1 MKVICSKDILLTGVN
16 TVQRAVSTKNT
27 LPVLQGI
34 LMKVENDKITFSA
47 TDLEIGITCELP
59 VQVIEEGTVVLPA
72 KLFSDI
78 VRKLPDTMISLELKD
93 DLVKINYYQ
102 SDISIKG
109 YDPEEYPLLPDIFD
123 ASSFELP
130 TSLFKMMV
138 RQTVFACAA
147 EENRP
152 VFTGVFLQI
161 EGNTLRLISTD
172 THRLAYRIT
181 EFPNP
186 ENLHFS
192 GIIPAKTM
200 SEIYRLLKEEDEL
213 LTIRY
218 NNSQVAFQFGS
229 VYLISRLI
237 DGQFPNYKQVIPQ
250 SCETKVYIKVREL
263 LDAVERASL
272 LSRDTSGINIV
283 RFNIGEK
290 DGNSTLKIAQVSEIG
305 KISEQIDIEMEGKEV
320 GISFNA
326 KFLLDALKVID
337 SEEILFELSGSYSPG
352 VMRPLNDQNYL
363 YLVLPLRTS

>member
-1 MKVICSKDILLTGVN
+1 MKVLCSKDILMTGVN
-16 TVQRAVSTKNT
+16 TVQRAVSNKNT
-27 LPVLQGI
+27 LQVLQGI
-34 LMKVENDKITFSA
+34 LLKAENQTLSFMA
-47 TDLEIGITCELP
+47 TDLEIGIRCELP
-59 VQVIEEGTVVLPA
+59 AQIIEEGTIVLPA
-72 KLFSDI
+72 KLFSEI
-78 VRKLPDTMISLELKD
+78 VRKLPDTTITMELKD
-93 DLVKINYYQ
+93 ESVNLQYYQ

-109 YDPEEYPLLPDIFD
+109 FDPEEFPLLPDIFE
-123 ASSFELP
+123 STFFELP
-130 TSLFKMMV
+130 TNLFKTMV
-138 RQTVFACAA
+138 RQTVFACGT

-161 EGNTLRLISTD
+161 EGTTLRLISTD
-172 THRLAYRIT
+172 THRLAYRVA

-186 ENLHFS
+186 DNLQFS

-200 SEIYRLLKEEDEL
+200 SEIYRLIKEEDEV

-229 VYLISRLI
+229 VYLLSRLI

-250 SCETKVYIKVREL
+250 SCETKVYVNVKEL
-263 LDAVERASL
+263 LEAVERASL

-283 RFNIGEK
+283 RFNIGA
-290 DGNSTLKIAQVSEIG
+290 GNETPTLKIAQASEIG
-305 KISEQIDIEMEGKEV
+305 KISEQISIEMEGKEV
-320 GISFNA
+320 GISFNG